1 MSNLKYTKH
10 ELINLKSSPDFN
22 EKWVHNRIKEDPAIL
37 GLGELIVKDEERIQE
52 GAGRLDLL
60 LQDPESK
67 DRYEVEIQLGATD
80 ESHII
85 RTIEYWDN
93 ERKRYPY
100 YNHFAVIIAED
111 ITSRFLNVISL
122 FNRNIPLIAIQMKAI
137 KIADHVSLFF
147 TTVLDERYFT
157 DDEEEDQ
164 KEVTDRSYWLQRGS
178 KDTLQI
184 VDDLFKMIKQINS
197 NLELKYNKFYIGM
210 SDNEKINN
218 FVQFRPKKQFVIIE
232 IKHPR
237 DQALE
242 DEISQA
248 GLDLMDYDKQWNR
261 QRIRIT
267 TKDIPSH
274 SDLLLSIFQKA
285 SALK

>member
-1 MSNLKYTKH
+1 MSHLKYTKH
-10 ELINLKSSPDFN
+10 QVILLKSSPDFN
-22 EKWVHNRIKEDPAIL
+22 EKWVHNRIKEDPTIL

-60 LQDPESK
+60 LQDPESN

-93 ERKRYPY
+93 ERKRYPR
-100 YNHFAVIIAED
+100 YNHFAVIIAAD

-137 KIADHVSLFF
+137 KIADHVSLLF

-157 DDEEEDQ
+157 DEEEEEQ
-164 KEVTDRSYWLQRGS
+164 KEVTDRNYWFLRGS

-184 VDDLFKMIKQINS
+184 VDDLFKLIKQINS

-237 DQALE
+237 DQVLE

-267 TKDIPSH
+267 AKDLPTH
-274 SDLLLSIFQKA
+274 AGLLLKLFQQA
-285 SALK
+285 SSLK